1 MARLSVLDGDFTT
14 TEADALIVGVIE
26 GGEVTAHPGLPE
38 AARTALTETARP
50 LEVGAKIGQASILVS
65 TLVTARRVVLAG
77 LGEGHDA
84 DLREAAGAASREC
97 GRSPGRVIV
106 ALPVVTD
113 AAAQAVAEGVLLG
126 SYSFDRYRTPKE
138 DKGSLDT
145 EWLIA
150 GASDTALDRARI
162 VADAVTAARDL
173 VNTPPL
179 DLFPESFA
187 TEAAEA
193 ATEAG
198 IGVEVWDVDRLEVE
212 GFGGLLAVGM
222 GSLRRPRLVRLEWT
236 PPGAKETV
244 ALVGKGITFDTGG
257 VSLKTNEG
265 MATMKSDMAG
275 AAAVLSIVRATA
287 RLELPIAVTGWLCLA
302 ENMPSGSAQ
311 RPSDVIRIHGGTTV
325 EVMNTDAEGRLVL
338 ADGLDRARE
347 EQPDLLIDIATL
359 TGAQGL
365 ALGARTSGVMGT
377 PRIRDAITEAADEA
391 GEATWAMPLPEH
403 LREGLESK
411 VADLRNVTPDR
422 MGGMLSAGL
431 FLREFVGD
439 TPWAHMDIARPAF
452 NEGSPYGSTTSGGT
466 GVAVRTMLRFLERKS
481 TAVR

>member
-1 MARLSVLDGDFTT
+1 MTRLSVLDGEIADI
-14 TEADALIVGVIE
+14 EADALVVGVMD
-26 GGEVTAHPGLPE
+26 GGEVVSHAGFPEDLRASLTE
-38 AARTALTETARP
+38 AAKP
-50 LEVGAKIGQASILVS
+50 LEPGPKIGQTTILTS
-65 TLVTARRVVLAG
+65 PLVKANRVVLVG
-77 LGEGHDA
+77 LGHGHDP

-97 GRSPGRVIV
+97 GKRPDRVMV

-113 AAAQAVAEGVLLG
+113 AAAQAVAEGVRLG
-126 SYSFDRYRTPKE
+126 SYSFDRYRTAKE
-138 DKGSLDT
+138 GEGPRDV

-150 GASDTALDRARI
+150 GGSEAALGRAGV
-162 VADAVTAARDL
+162 VADAVVDARDL

-179 DLFPESFA
+179 DLYPESFA
-187 TEAAEA
+187 ARAVEAAASAGAEA
-193 ATEAG
+193 
-198 IGVEVWDVDRLEVE
+198 EVWEVDRLRTEE
-212 GFGGLLAVGM
+212 FGGLLAVGM
-222 GSLRRPRLVRLEWT
+222 GSPRGPRLVRLEWK
-236 PPGAKETV
+236 PSGAQETV

-257 VSLKTNEG
+257 VSLKTNDG

-275 AAAVLSIVRATA
+275 AAAVLSIVCAAA
-287 RLELPIAVTGWLCLA
+287 RLRLPIAVTGWLCLA

-338 ADGLDRARE
+338 ADGLDRACE
-347 EQPDLLIDIATL
+347 DKPDVLVDIATL

-377 PRIRDAITEAADEA
+377 PKIRDTIVEAADET
-391 GEATWAMPLPEH
+391 GEAMWAMPLPEH

-411 VADLRNVTPDR
+411 VADLRNVTADR

-439 TPWAHMDIARPAF
+439 RPWAHLDIARPAF
-452 NEGSPYGSTTSGGT
+452 NEGSSYGSTTPGGT
-466 GVAVRTMLRFLERKS
+466 GVAVRTMLRFLER
-481 TAVR
+481 RHGD